1 MTVSLNLSE
10 VIIDA
15 AIAKLNAGIAA
26 RIATL
31 NAAKNDSVT
40 LVAPVN
46 IYPFGKPQGLLADF
60 PAYVVTVYG
69 ESPVY
74 EKEGAHSFIY
84 SEGIAV
90 MVAEQDPDRER
101 LGRKLLRHQRV
112 IIETLWDD
120 APREALTNSAFTLE
134 PVKHIPG
141 PIFEP
146 NDDSP
151 VYEGYFIQV
160 FIARQLEGE

>member
-1 MTVSLNLSE
+1 MSLSLKLGE
-10 VIIDA
+10 VIVDA
-15 AIAKLNAGIAA
+15 AIAKLNTGLAA
-26 RIATL
+26 RIAAINTE
-31 NAAKNDSVT
+31 KNDSVT
-40 LVAPVN
+40 IVAPVN

-74 EKEGAHSFIY
+74 EKEGAHGFIY
-84 SEGIAV
+84 SEGLAV

-101 LGRKLLRHQRV
+101 IGRKLLRHQRA

-120 APREALTNSAFTLE
+120 QPREQLTNSAFTLE

-141 PIFEP
+141 PTFEP
-146 NDDSP
+146 TDERP
-151 VYEGYFIQV
+151 VYEAYFIQV